1 MFKLP
6 IQYYKTG
13 EEGGRS
19 TPPPSKDDEGGVDTQ
34 VVKLGKRVATVDT
47 TIKVPTVSSV
57 KINTGNLKAISA
69 GRPLTIKGDEGAE
82 VIVNIVATSGS
93 DLGKFYNFK
102 TNSFDSL
109 AKFDNQNNL
118 RATIKNGVVT
128 SQINFPASGGDSY
141 NIIVIAPE
149 DKDTRLAGGISRGGN
164 VVAKSISRVA
174 NAQVTLSM
182 STNSAADGT
191 ANYAT
196 FPSDVTSTN
205 SPAKTGSTPV
215 AIDWTVTNASSD
227 AGGFGLKLASDETL
241 KDFDWN
247 SAWYCSTT
255 ENVADNPAGDGEDGD
270 IVTVADLTDLYVGL
284 ELVYHKGTTVP
295 TNKAGSAVGTT
306 IITAITQTAD
316 LLTEGGTVSFSK
328 DVAFEDGE
336 TMTFRGYGKRLINKS
351 TGLDVNFGK
360 FTATAAQLT
369 KTVRGA
375 VSGTTVNLNGTY
387 GIAGGNTV
395 TYKGAGVDNS
405 AANAVTSVSASSSA
419 GSMVVQNAQ
428 TLTAGTKLI
437 FKGCSQTVKIKGR
450 VLIKKYPTSNK
461 TIYLDLDKFI
471 TVGAGS

>member
-6 IQYYKTG
+6 IQYYGGG

-19 TPPPSKDDEGGVDTQ
+19 TPPPSKDDETGVDTQ
-34 VVKLGKRVATVDT
+34 VVKLGEKVATVDT

-57 KINTGNLKAISA
+57 KINTGSLKAISA

-82 VIVNIVATSGS
+82 VIINIVATSGS
-93 DLGKFYNFK
+93 DLGKFYNFT
-102 TNSFDSL
+102 TNSFDDL

-118 RATIKNGVVT
+118 RAVIKNGVFT

-141 NIIVIAPE
+141 NIIVIAPG

-164 VVAKSISRVA
+164 VTAKSISRVA
-174 NAQVTLSM
+174 NAEVTLSM
-182 STNSAADGT
+182 STDSAADGT

-196 FPSDVTSTN
+196 FPTDVTSTN
-205 SPAKTGSTPV
+205 SPVKTGNTPV
-215 AIDWTVTNASSD
+215 TIDWTVTNVSSD
-227 AGGFGLKLASDETL
+227 AGGFGLKLASNETL

-255 ENVADNPAGDGEDGD
+255 ENVSDNPAGDG
-270 IVTVADLTDLYVGL
+270 VSSSTVVVADLTDLYVGL
-284 ELVYHKGTTVP
+284 QLIYHKGTTAP
-295 TNKAGSAVGTT
+295 SATT
-306 IITAITQTAD
+306 FIKSID
-316 LLTEGGTVSFSK
+316 VLTKTLTFSTSQ
-328 DVAFEDGE
+328 AFEDGE

-351 TGLDVNFGK
+351 TGLDVDFGK
-360 FTATAAQLT
+360 FTATAAELT

-395 TYKGAGVDNS
+395 TYKGAGVNNS

-419 GSMVVQNAQ
+419 GSMVVQNSQ

-437 FKGCSQTVKIKGR
+437 FKGCSQTVTIKGR

>member
-19 TPPPSKDDEGGVDTQ
+19 TPPPSKDDEGGVDAQ
-34 VVKLGKRVATVDT
+34 VVKLGERVATVDT

-82 VIVNIVATSGS
+82 VIINIVATSGS
-93 DLGKFYNFK
+93 DLGKFYNFT
-102 TNSFDSL
+102 TNSFDDL

-118 RATIKNGVVT
+118 RAVIKNGVFT

-141 NIIVIAPE
+141 NIIVIAPG

-164 VVAKSISRVA
+164 VTAKSISRVA
-174 NAQVTLSM
+174 NAEVTLSM
-182 STNSAADGT
+182 STDSAADGT

-196 FPSDVTSTN
+196 FPTDVTSTN
-205 SPAKTGSTPV
+205 SPDKTGTTPV
-215 AIDWTVTNASSD
+215 TIDWTVTNVSSD
-227 AGGFGLKLASDETL
+227 AGGFGLKLASNETL

-255 ENVADNPAGDGEDGD
+255 ENVSDNPAGDG
-270 IVTVADLTDLYVGL
+270 VSSSTVVVADLTDLYVGL
-284 ELVYHKGTTVP
+284 QLIYHKGTTAP
-295 TNKAGSAVGTT
+295 SATT
-306 IITAITQTAD
+306 FIKSID
-316 LLTEGGTVSFSK
+316 VLTKTLTFSTSQ
-328 DVAFEDGE
+328 AFEDGE

-351 TGLDVNFGK
+351 TGLDVDFGK
-360 FTATAAQLT
+360 FTATAAELT

-395 TYKGAGVDNS
+395 TYKGAGVNNS

-419 GSMVVQNAQ
+419 GSMVVQNSQ

-437 FKGCSQTVKIKGR
+437 FKGCSQTVTIKGR

>member
-19 TPPPSKDDEGGVDTQ
+19 TPPPSKDDEGGVDAQ
-34 VVKLGKRVATVDT
+34 VVKLGERVATVDT

-57 KINTGNLKAISA
+57 KINTGSLKAISA

-82 VIVNIVATSGS
+82 VIINIVATSGS
-93 DLGKFYNFK
+93 DLGKFYNFT
-102 TNSFDSL
+102 TNSFDDL

-118 RATIKNGVVT
+118 RAVIKNGVFT

-141 NIIVIAPE
+141 NIIVIAPG

-164 VVAKSISRVA
+164 VTAKSISRVA
-174 NAQVTLSM
+174 NAEVTLSM
-182 STNSAADGT
+182 STDSAADGT

-196 FPSDVTSTN
+196 FPITVG
-205 SPAKTGSTPV
+205 AGGAQTGNTPV
-215 AIDWTVTNASSD
+215 TIDWTVTNVSSD
-227 AGGFGLKLASDETL
+227 AGGFGLKLASNETL

-255 ENVADNPAGDGEDGD
+255 ENVSDNPAGDG
-270 IVTVADLTDLYVGL
+270 VSSSTVVVADLTDLYVGL
-284 ELVYHKGTTVP
+284 ELIYHKGTTAP
-295 TNKAGSAVGTT
+295 SATT
-306 IITAITQTAD
+306 FIKSID
-316 LLTEGGTVSFSK
+316 VLTKTLTFSTSQ
-328 DVAFEDGE
+328 AFEDGE

-351 TGLDVNFGK
+351 TGLDVDFGK
-360 FTATAAQLT
+360 FTATAAELT

-395 TYKGAGVDNS
+395 TYKGAGVNNS

-419 GSMVVQNAQ
+419 GSMVVQNSQ

-437 FKGCSQTVKIKGR
+437 FKGCSQTVTIKGR